1 MSDACRHFGKS
12 RQAFYQKFI
21 PKTNQ
26 ALISTEE
33 LLLTEVNKIR
43 HLLPVTGGRKLY
55 EMLKP
60 ILQEYCIKMGRD
72 KVFRFLKRNH
82 LLLEK
87 QRKYARTTNSNHPF
101 FKYPNLIQ
109 NLIPAEANLIFVS
122 DMTYIRVKDGFAY
135 LSLITDLYSRKI
147 VGFKLHHS
155 LETEGCI
162 HALKMALAQIQN
174 DKKIIH
180 HSDRGIQF
188 CSKDYTD
195 ILLNSGHRVSMTEEN
210 HCYENSV
217 AERINK
223 TLKCEFG
230 LYNIFNSFKEAQ
242 NALKQAVFLYNN
254 IRLHQHLGFL
264 TPHFVHQVV

>member
-1 MSDACRHFGKS
+1 M
-12 RQAFYQKFI
+12 
-21 PKTNQ
+21 
-26 ALISTEE
+26 
-33 LLLTEVNKIR
+33 
-43 HLLPVTGGRKLY
+43 PVTGGRKLY

>member
-1 MSDACRHFGKS
+1 MSDACRYFGKS

-21 PKTNQ
+21 SKTSK
-26 ALISTEE
+26 AFISTEG
-33 LLLTEVNKIR
+33 LLLNEVKRIR
-43 HLLPVTGGRKLY
+43 HLLPATGGRKLY

-60 ILQEYCIKMGRD
+60 VLQKYCIKMGRD
-72 KVFRFLKRNH
+72 KVFRLLKKNH

-109 NLIPAEANLIFVS
+109 NLIPAEVNLIFVS
-122 DMTYIRVKDGFAY
+122 DITYIRVKDGFAY

-147 VGFKLHHS
+147 VGFKLYPS

-162 HALKMALAQIQN
+162 HALKMALAQIPKG
-174 DKKIIH
+174 KKIIH

-195 ILLNSGHRVSMTEEN
+195 ILLNAGHRISMTEEN
-210 HCYENSV
+210 HCYENPV

-223 TLKCEFG
+223 TLKFEFG
-230 LYNIFNSFKEAQ
+230 LQNSFNCFKEAQ
-242 NALKQAVFLYNN
+242 IALNQAIFLYNN
-254 IRLHQHLGFL
+254 VRLHQHLGFL
-264 TPHFVHQVV
+264 TPEFFHRAS